1 MEIHKQALLNWQR
14 SSPLPPPWQRHVR
27 EHFNTGNT
35 VISAFLLQRL
45 FANFPLISSS
55 RVAPLPL
62 RIQSFRETDAAERCS
77 ISEEK
82 AARVRVR
89 DRRARQN
96 GRDEERAPGIYE

>member
-14 SSPLPPPWQRHVR
+14 SSPLPPWQHHVR

-35 VISAFLLQRL
+35 VISAFLFQRL

-89 DRRARQN
+89 DRARQN
-96 GRDEERAPGIYE
+96 GRDEERAAGIYE